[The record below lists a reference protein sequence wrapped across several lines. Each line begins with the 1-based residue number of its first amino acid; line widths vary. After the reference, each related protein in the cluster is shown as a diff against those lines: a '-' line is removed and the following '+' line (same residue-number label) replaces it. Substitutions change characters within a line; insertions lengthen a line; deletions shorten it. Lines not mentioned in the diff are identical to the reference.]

1 MTLCVSLRRWRWFH
15 ACWLAV
21 LVSASVIACQT
32 VPITSRSQLL
42 LLPETEEVQ
51 MGVQSYQQV
60 LRKSKLSADSAANDL
75 VRRVGTRIKQI
86 EAWLPEAMQYYR
98 PAR

>member
-1 MTLCVSLRRWRWFH
+1 
-15 ACWLAV
+15 
-21 LVSASVIACQT
+21 
-32 VPITSRSQLL
+32 
-42 LLPETEEVQ
+42 